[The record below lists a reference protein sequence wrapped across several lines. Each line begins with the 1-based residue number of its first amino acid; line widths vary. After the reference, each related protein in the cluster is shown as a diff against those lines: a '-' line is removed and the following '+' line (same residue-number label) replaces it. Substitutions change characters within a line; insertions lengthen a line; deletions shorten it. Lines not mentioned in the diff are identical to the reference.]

1 MHCCSRAVESWL
13 QQSGERSIKQLTAA
27 KEIVDVK
34 VSAAA
39 TVRIDEEAAAER
51 AAVCIVTQK

>member
-1 MHCCSRAVESWL
+1 MQQSGESWL
-13 QQSGERSIKQLTAA
+13 QQSGERSIKQLTAV